1 MDKKEKSYFLER
13 KRIYAMSTED
23 TSVDLELFLK
33 RLRQVKGII

>member
-13 KRIYAMSTED
+13 KIKYAMSTED
-23 TSVDLELFLK
+23 TRFDLELFLK